1 MDSKKMCEF
10 LINADKYF
18 DGNKVDINKINKN
31 KSIKT
36 YCHND
41 DCKTK
46 ENGINA
52 LAAYIIMLFKG
63 LIKKDE
69 YNDYDE
75 YLLMWLSDKLLK
87 IRNESKEKKVKPPY
101 MDTITLNQ
109 AYEKHLKDHKVK
121 LRYWDLLDMIK
132 GLKEANLRY
141 MAEFYLLLNRICKTI
156 AYYETKGAESKKL
169 SKHSDNC
176 LDQYRNLYINIS
188 ECKSYLNLLNKLK
201 GIYDDFRVSAI
212 QENGSNNNLETD
224 LKKLTKPNGEEM
236 AVVRG
241 FISYKITKKIC
252 NSLNKKTTTSNK
264 ADSPGLSH
272 SSKEVPP
279 LQPLNQLK
287 DSHDKTSPEEPS
299 AKLESPSP
307 SLQDSYKSE
316 KIYQSESNDSD
327 IGLGNSKSETCS
339 DVEKGKI
346 NGGGK
351 EPETPSGEKCSQVS
365 IGDGGNGGGENI
377 DSDQSNTGGVQ
388 GDNGG
393 SVSEQGGSDNAPVE
407 EVTQSTLGDPFN
419 TVPLLFSISSKGID
433 QLNNGLKF
441 YKEKKEQ
448 LTNAKDTI
456 KNLYNTSVSNVNNF
470 FEKFSDF
477 FNDIIDNISTD
488 SNQVDSPAESGGG
501 GDDPSQPQKDS
512 EHTQKTPQNSPSSTE
527 QNETDQ
533 SSEESSGNQ
542 DSDQNDQGSE
552 KPVEVPVIIPTDPE
566 SGIKGNGTIGIGD
579 IYIFKE
585 FKKIG
590 IPIIVII
597 ISITLA
603 IMYKFLVFERRKKLK
618 RKKMKKSTNLFGV
631 NKTT

>member
-365 IGDGGNGGGENI
+365 I
-377 DSDQSNTGGVQ
+377 
-388 GDNGG
+388 
-393 SVSEQGGSDNAPVE
+393 
-407 EVTQSTLGDPFN
+407 
-419 TVPLLFSISSKGID
+419 
-433 QLNNGLKF
+433 
-441 YKEKKEQ
+441 
-448 LTNAKDTI
+448 
-456 KNLYNTSVSNVNNF
+456 
-470 FEKFSDF
+470 
-477 FNDIIDNISTD
+477 
-488 SNQVDSPAESGGG
+488 
-501 GDDPSQPQKDS
+501 
-512 EHTQKTPQNSPSSTE
+512 
-527 QNETDQ
+527 
-533 SSEESSGNQ
+533 
-542 DSDQNDQGSE
+542 
-552 KPVEVPVIIPTDPE
+552 
-566 SGIKGNGTIGIGD
+566 
-579 IYIFKE
+579 
-585 FKKIG
+585 
-590 IPIIVII
+590 
-597 ISITLA
+597 
-603 IMYKFLVFERRKKLK
+603 
-618 RKKMKKSTNLFGV
+618 
-631 NKTT
+631 